1 MEVNLLPFVAEAL
14 SNNEKIYKYIDKI
27 YNKDKLRFFKLAKE
41 NEFYNHVMSQEGSIR
56 QEHYFKK
63 ALGLFDGVSTDENMT
78 KEFLF
83 VLEKGWKYVYSYV
96 KCHNKI
102 QMLDFMNKFIKKNKG
117 IDNLSDDE
125 VNANSIILLILAAY
139 FEKEI
144 DIEDIAYKKYIQSC
158 VLRLE
163 HYKFSNKINLNDA
176 TKEQKELI
184 NKLELK
190 LKAHKHISAIPPISY
205 RLDIDKQDGLL
216 VNIKALTKEDKTFE
230 SFGYIDEMEGV
241 SLISIVGKDFLK
253 QKDIQE
259 LIFAYSQFQTI
270 DTINYDD
277 FFKYIY
283 PAIQIR
289 YLCKEY
295 KKARQY
301 FFENFNE
308 ELLEEIDKKDIENK
322 EIKKTNILLQDEN
335 ERLKLELEK
344 LEKENKQLKQELNER
359 ENYKSEVVPLR
370 EFIFNLD
377 IMEDYKEQQIDYSKL
392 EALNAVIIGGHPQ
405 WQNKMKEYLP
415 NCKFI
420 SHDMLNFDINILN
433 NVDIIFIY
441 TNYLNHGIYYKIID
455 IIREKGLRLE
465 YLKSNINIDIVLK
478 EINKVL

>member
-41 NEFYNHVMSQEGSIR
+41 NEFYNHVMSQEGNIK
-56 QEHYFKK
+56 QEYYFKK
-63 ALGLFDGVSTDENMT
+63 ALGIFDGASIDEDIS
-78 KEFLF
+78 KELL
-83 VLEKGWKYVYSYV
+83 VALEKGWKYVYSYV
-96 KCHNKI
+96 QNHNKI
-102 QMLDFMNKFIKKNKG
+102 QMLNFMNKFIKKNKG
-117 IDNLSDDE
+117 IENLSDDE
-125 VNANSIILLILAAY
+125 VNSNSIILLILAAC

-144 DIEDIAYKKYIQSC
+144 DLEDIAYKNYIQSC

-190 LKAHKHISAIPPISY
+190 LKAHKKISATTPNSY
-205 RLDIDKQDGLL
+205 RLDIDKQNGLL
-216 VNIKALTKEDKTFE
+216 VNIETLTKEDKTFNP
-230 SFGYIDEMEGV
+230 FGYIDEMEGI

-259 LIFAYSQFQTI
+259 LIFAYSQFQTK
-270 DTINYDD
+270 DTINYND

-295 KKARQY
+295 NKARQY

-308 ELLEEIDKKDIENK
+308 ELLEEINQKNIENK
-322 EIKKTNILLQDEN
+322 EIKKSNILLQDEN

-344 LEKENKQLKQELNER
+344 LEKENKQLKQELNEK

-370 EFIFNLD
+370 EFIFGLD
-377 IMEDYKEQQIDYSKL
+377 NVEDFKEQQIDYNKL
-392 EALNAVIIGGHPQ
+392 LSLNAVIIGGHPQ
-405 WQNKMKEYLP
+405 WQNKIKEYLP
-415 NCKFI
+415 NCRFI
-420 SHDMLNFDINILN
+420 APDMLNFDTNILN
-433 NVDIIFIY
+433 NVDIVFIY
-441 TNYLNHGIYYKIID
+441 TNYLNHAMYYKVID
-455 IIREKGLRLE
+455 IIRERGLRLE
-465 YLKSNINIDIVLK
+465 YLKSNINMEIVLNQ
-478 EINKVL
+478 INKVL